1 MNKEYMIADLV
12 NKKILYYN
20 EEMNKFLS
28 DLEKAKKYKSIDRAH
43 EKLSN
48 LLEENKELISG
59 VIIEIDETRK
69 IHYVRIGERVK
80 EVDVEKDLKT
90 NEEEFIKMNLNEF
103 LSLKKI
109 YSKRVYQLLL
119 KNREKGKY
127 EITCFHL
134 FELLNIIPNKDN
146 PTFIVG
152 ENFKKLNKIIT
163 EIGEDEDL
171 KKIYKN
177 LKINKII
184 DKDEEKLQFTWS
196 I

>member
-1 MNKEYMIADLV
+1 MDKEQ
-12 NKKILYYN
+12 
-20 EEMNKFLS
+20 
-28 DLEKAKKYKSIDRAH
+28 
-43 EKLSN
+43 
-48 LLEENKELISG
+48 
-59 VIIEIDETRK
+59 
-69 IHYVRIGERVK
+69 
-80 EVDVEKDLKT
+80 
-90 NEEEFIKMNLNEF
+90 EFIKMDLNEF
-103 LSLKKI
+103 LSLKKNN
-109 YSKRVYQLLL
+109 SKTVYQLLL

-152 ENFKKLNKIIT
+152 ENFRKLNKVIT
-163 EIGEDEDL
+163 EIEEDEDL

-184 DKDEEKLQFTWS
+184 EKDEEKLQFTWS

>member
-1 MNKEYMIADLV
+1 MNKEQ
-12 NKKILYYN
+12 
-20 EEMNKFLS
+20 
-28 DLEKAKKYKSIDRAH
+28 
-43 EKLSN
+43 
-48 LLEENKELISG
+48 
-59 VIIEIDETRK
+59 
-69 IHYVRIGERVK
+69 
-80 EVDVEKDLKT
+80 
-90 NEEEFIKMNLNEF
+90 EFIKMDLNEF
-103 LSLKKI
+103 LSLKKNN
-109 YSKRVYQLLL
+109 SKTVYQLLL

-163 EIGEDEDL
+163 EIEEDEDL

-184 DKDEEKLQFTWS
+184 EKDEEKLQFTWS